1 MILACQTRRED
12 VLVGSRV
19 SLPFLIVVAQRSAR
33 AAVEIFETI
42 FFIVVVIKFVVPI
55 AVVTQRIGRL

>member
-42 FFIVVVIKFVVPI
+42 FFIVVVIKFVIPI
-55 AVVTQRIGRL
+55 AVIT